1 MPHREENVS
10 VRFSARLT
18 DSRMPSALTALAES
32 HRLAVV
38 ANCDPWEFATEIG
51 TLVAMGI
58 SASELRLLVH
68 EGYLDHAREVTR
80 NSDARRRF
88 QPIANLSFP
97 PSTCFVLTDAGVRR
111 VREPKLDSVATLLLQ
126 EGQAARPSADCPQD
140 ILPVWCARNR
150 TLVLNDRVVLC
161 YPYRSPNQELV
172 LTVFHEEGWPA
183 RIDDPLPFVRGS
195 DAKQRIRDTV
205 RALNAKQGERLI
217 HFRSD
222 GSGQSVAWQSVC
234 AAPAG
239 PVLAVL
245 PRRRAA

>member
-1 MPHREENVS
+1 MPPREENVS
-10 VRFSARLT
+10 VPFSARLA
-18 DSRMPSALTALAES
+18 DASLPSGLTALAES
-32 HRLAVV
+32 HRFAVV
-38 ANCDPWEFATEIG
+38 ADCDPWEFATEIA

-80 NSDARRRF
+80 NCDARRRF

-97 PSTCFVLTDAGVRR
+97 PRTCFVLTDAGLRR
-111 VREPKLDSVATLLLQ
+111 VRELKLDSVATLLSQ
-126 EGQAARPSADCPQD
+126 ERQAALPSADCPQD
-140 ILPVWCARNR
+140 MLPVWCARKR
-150 TLVLNDRVVLC
+150 ILVLNDRVVLR
-161 YPYRSPNQELV
+161 YTYRSPNQELV
-172 LTVFHEEGWPA
+172 LKVFHEEGWPA
-183 RIDDPLPFVRGS
+183 RIDDPLPFVPGL

-205 RALNAKQGERLI
+205 RALNAKQGEHLI

-222 GSGQSVAWQSVC
+222 GSGQSVLWQSVS
-234 AAPAG
+234 AARAS